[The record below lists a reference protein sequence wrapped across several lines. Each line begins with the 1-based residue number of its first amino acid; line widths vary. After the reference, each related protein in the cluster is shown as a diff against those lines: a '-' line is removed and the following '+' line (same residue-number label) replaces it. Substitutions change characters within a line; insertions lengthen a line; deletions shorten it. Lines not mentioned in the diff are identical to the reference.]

1 MPKRD
6 ENQNKF
12 QSTPRSRNSGI
23 SVLVTA
29 YNREQFLGQA
39 LDSLIRQTYCHF
51 EVILITN
58 FHFDLSNYSALN
70 VRHFIQEG
78 TIGSFLY
85 TGVVNSNYDIICFLD
100 DDDLFNAN
108 KLEVIARYFDDS
120 LTVFV
125 HNNYDLIDEN
135 GVVRGSSRS
144 HVTSNLSA
152 QSILRSAIDL
162 DTLKNIYA
170 SPDLAMYLFAL
181 TYGGKVHDLSTKLSL
196 YRRHSQNISSFS
208 RDNIQFMEITLCQFM
223 AFEALFKNRPC
234 MRIIKFNKQDFRLAI
249 SSVTKVKTPFVFI
262 RTLCNLAL
270 NFKLTLLRV
279 FLRYFIEDY
288 IRISDH

>member
-1 MPKRD
+1 MGEFR
-6 ENQNKF
+6 
-12 QSTPRSRNSGI
+12 
-23 SVLVTA
+23 
-29 YNREQFLGQA
+29 
-39 LDSLIRQTYCHF
+39 
-51 EVILITN
+51 
-58 FHFDLSNYSALN
+58 LSNYSALN

-135 GVVRGSSRS
+135 GVVRGRS
-144 HVTSNLSA
+144 MTHVTSNLSA

-162 DTLKNIYA
+162 DTLKNIYT
-170 SPDLAMYLFAL
+170 SPDLLMYLFAL
-181 TYGGKVHDLSTKLSL
+181 KSGGKIHNLSTKLSL
-196 YRRHSQNISSFS
+196 YRRYSQNTSRSS
-208 RDNIQFMEITLCQFM
+208 RDNIQGMEIGLCQTM
-223 AFEALFKNRPC
+223 AFEALFKNRLC
-234 MRIIKFNKQDFRLAI
+234 MRIIKISKQDIRLTI

-270 NFKLTLLRV
+270 NFKLAPLRV